1 MDDNSLD
8 SGHDTRITKRRR
20 VTLAC
25 NFCRT
30 KKIKC
35 DGAEPKCSTCNLY
48 GAACDYP
55 QRSRKRGV
63 PAGQLQHLL
72 RHQAT
77 TEFLLGYL
85 LSQVADIE
93 GAIKSALECL
103 EADSRTDYDRYQE
116 VWRNSP
122 LCQSFGGLVAE
133 QTSIISLG
141 LETSQS
147 SHGRSIDD
155 MGKAQAT
162 QTSRENRSSPATS
175 LALQGNTPALTY
187 RPTRQDYSAAPT
199 LGFTSQS
206 PPLDSCPL
214 SNVQNRVADIE
225 GYDRLNLLPATR
237 KLFLSLPSKEDGG
250 PNIEIMLFLSSLL
263 RNPVRLEKGQLP
275 EYGAVLL
282 RRYFTNIH
290 SVMPLLNKID
300 LLQFF
305 HNGQK
310 AAADQQQSLLSH
322 EKLAIVWSSCGLAHK
337 DPQNDIRL
345 RSYAYIAELVS
356 LSRIDLECSASR
368 IQSLILFT
376 LNLVRDRS
384 WILGREVVT
393 VLCDWAIRRKIFDR
407 TRPLHGGDN
416 SVAWGTKH
424 QERAWTA
431 CFLLDT
437 LLASKLGLLP
447 SLRSQN
453 CQIPLI
459 QEDDWEEWD
468 AWTFPGDPMRQKA
481 PARIASTYNQ
491 LIRLVYLFN
500 TYLSSA
506 TLYYSSPDSES
517 YSTRVSTAISAY
529 RSLCTSFKGWS
540 CDLPDHLKDLMIWD
554 IDDHHPYVELP
565 TDSAPYTLGLNLA
578 YHSFISFS
586 CHKTLSFNGPLT
598 KQRPQASVM
607 DAALHRLATSSSC
620 IDRLLQLHS
629 AVYGNEF
636 SNPLLD
642 LILQLARRPEKW
654 TSDQQDKQVF
664 SENIVQSLFSFAG
677 QNQKTRSH
685 SETQSTDHY
694 DTTKVDEDGA
704 IDSTDIVGGPSVE
717 GEVSELIINTTGVE
731 LGTPTTSGLNMDSTE
746 DMNNSNF
753 EGSAD
758 LASLGLLDY
767 MDSDPEQFMDF
778 MDKLGF
784 VRPGCG
790 VRHSSANEPLDT
802 LSTNPIDPD
811 PLAQPETNI
820 DILQDLLDDWVTRA
834 SDP

>member
-35 DGAEPKCSTCNLY
+35 DGAEPKCSTCNSY

-103 EADSRTDYDRYQE
+103 EADSRADYDHYQGA
-116 VWRNSP
+116 WRNSP

-133 QTSIISLG
+133 QTSIVSLG
-141 LETSQS
+141 LDTSQS
-147 SHGRSIDD
+147 NLGRPIDD
-155 MGKAQAT
+155 IGKVQAT
-162 QTSRENRSSPATS
+162 QTSRENRPSPVTSS
-175 LALQGNTPALTY
+175 ALQGNTPGLIY
-187 RPTRQDYSAAPT
+187 RPTRQDSSAALA
-199 LGFTSQS
+199 LGFTPQS

-214 SNVQNRVADIE
+214 PNLQNSLPDVEGLDRV
-225 GYDRLNLLPATR
+225 NLLPETR
-237 KLFLSLPSKEDGG
+237 RSFPLLPSKEDGG
-250 PNIEIMLFLSSLL
+250 PDIEIMLLLSSLL
-263 RNPVRLEKGQLP
+263 RNPVPPDKGQLP
-275 EYGAVLL
+275 ENGAVLL

-290 SVMPLLNKID
+290 SVMPLLDKID

-310 AAADQQQSLLSH
+310 AATGQQQSLLSH
-322 EKLAIVWSSCGLAHK
+322 EKLTIVWSSCALAHK
-337 DPQNDIRL
+337 DPYNDIRL
-345 RSYAYIAELVS
+345 RSYVYIAELVS
-356 LSRIDLECSASR
+356 SSRIDLECTAAR

-376 LNLVRDRS
+376 LNLLHDRS
-384 WILGREVVT
+384 WIAAREVVT
-393 VLCDWAIRRKIFDR
+393 VLCDWAARRKLFDS
-407 TRPLHGGDN
+407 TLPLHGGYN
-416 SVAWGTKH
+416 RVTWETKPR
-424 QERAWTA
+424 ERAWTV

-437 LLASKLGLLP
+437 LLASKVGLLP

-453 CQIPLI
+453 CPVPSI

-468 AWTFPGDPMRQKA
+468 TWTFPGETMMQKA

-491 LIRLVYLFN
+491 LIRLVYIFN

-506 TLYYSSPDSES
+506 TLYYSSLDGECDSI
-517 YSTRVSTAISAY
+517 RVSAAISAY
-529 RSLCTSFKGWS
+529 RSLCSSFQGWS
-540 CDLPDHLKDLMIWD
+540 SDLPDHLKYLMIWD
-554 IDDHHPYVELP
+554 IHDHSSVDHPKE
-565 TDSAPYTLGLNLA
+565 SAPYTLSLNLA

-598 KQRPQASVM
+598 RHRPQASVM
-607 DAALHRLATSSSC
+607 DSASHRLATSSSC
-620 IDRLLQLHS
+620 IDRLLQIH
-629 AVYGNEF
+629 AAQYGNEF
-636 SNPLLD
+636 SNPLMD
-642 LILQLARRPEKW
+642 LIIQLARPSEEL
-654 TSDQQDKQVF
+654 TSSQQDKQVF
-664 SENIVQSLFSFAG
+664 SENIEHALFSIAG
-677 QNQKTRSH
+677 QNQKARGQTK
-685 SETQSTDHY
+685 TQSPTNHDNN
-694 DTTKVDEDGA
+694 KVDEDDA
-704 IDSTDIVGGPSVE
+704 MDSLDVVGGPSVE
-717 GEVSELIINTTGVE
+717 DEASEFTTNTTTVE
-731 LGTPTTSGLNMDSTE
+731 LGTPVASGLGMDSTE
-746 DMNNSNF
+746 DMSNSHF

-767 MDSDPEQFMDF
+767 MDSDPKQFMDF
-778 MDKLGF
+778 MDRLGF
-784 VRPGCG
+784 VRAGSG
-790 VRHSSANEPLDT
+790 VRYSSANEPLDIV
-802 LSTNPIDPD
+802 SKNPTDLEPVTE
-811 PLAQPETNI
+811 PETNI
-820 DILQDLLDDWVTRA
+820 DILQDLLDDWITRA
-834 SDP
+834 SNP

>member
-1 MDDNSLD
+1 MDNNSVD
-8 SGHDTRITKRRR
+8 SGQDTRITKRRR

-35 DGAEPKCSTCNLY
+35 DGAEPKCSTCSLY

-72 RHQAT
+72 RHQAM

-103 EADSRTDYDRYQE
+103 DADSRADYDRYQG

-122 LCQSFGGLVAE
+122 LYQSFGGLVAE
-133 QTSIISLG
+133 QTSVISLG

-147 SHGRSIDD
+147 NLDRPTDD
-155 MGKAQAT
+155 TGKTQAT
-162 QTSRENRSSPATS
+162 QTSRENRSSPTIS
-175 LALQGNTPALTY
+175 PALQGNTPALIY
-187 RPTRQDYSAAPT
+187 RPTRQDFSAALT

-206 PPLDSCPL
+206 QPLDSCPFN
-214 SNVQNRVADIE
+214 NVQNSLPDIE
-225 GYDRLNLLPATR
+225 GLDRVNLLPATR
-237 KLFLSLPSKEDGG
+237 RPLPLLPSKEDGR
-250 PNIEIMLFLSSLL
+250 PDIEIMLFLSSLL
-263 RNPVRLEKGQLP
+263 RNSVPLDKEAFP
-275 EYGAVLL
+275 ENGAVLL

-290 SVMPLLNKID
+290 SVIPLLDKID

-305 HNGQK
+305 HYGCNVTI
-310 AAADQQQSLLSH
+310 DQQQSPLSR
-322 EKLAIVWSSCGLAHK
+322 EKLSIIWSSCALAHK
-337 DPQNDIRL
+337 DPQNDIRV

-356 LSRIDLECSASR
+356 SSRVDMECKASR

-376 LNLVRDRS
+376 LNLLHDRS
-384 WILGREVVT
+384 WTAAREVVT
-393 VLCDWAIRRKIFDR
+393 VLCDWAFHRKLFDS
-407 TRPLHGGDN
+407 TRSLHGGDN
-416 SVAWGTKH
+416 SVAWRTKH

-431 CFLLDT
+431 CFILDT

-453 CQIPLI
+453 CSIPLI

-468 AWTFPGDPMRQKA
+468 TWALPGDPMRQKA

-491 LIRLVYLFN
+491 LIRLVYIFN
-500 TYLSSA
+500 TYISSV

-517 YSTRVSTAISAY
+517 YSARVSTAISAY

-554 IDDHHPYVELP
+554 IDDRHPSVELP
-565 TDSAPYTLGLNLA
+565 TDSAPYTLSLNLA
-578 YHSFISFS
+578 YHSFVSFS

-607 DAALHRLATSSSC
+607 DAASHRLATSSSC
-620 IDRLLQLHS
+620 INRLLQLHS
-629 AVYGNEF
+629 AQYGNES
-636 SNPLLD
+636 SNPLME
-642 LILQLARRPEKW
+642 LILQLARQPEEW
-654 TSDQQDKQVF
+654 TSGQQHKQALN
-664 SENIVQSLFSFAG
+664 ENIKQSLFSFAG
-677 QNQKTRSH
+677 QNQETRSQ
-685 SETQSTDHY
+685 SKTQSPDYY
-694 DTTKVDEDGA
+694 DTTEVDEDGA
-704 IDSTDIVGGPSVE
+704 IDSTDIVGRPSVE
-717 GEVSELIINTTGVE
+717 GEASDLTMNTTRVE
-731 LGTPTTSGLNMDSTE
+731 LWTPTASGLDMDSTE

-767 MDSDPEQFMDF
+767 MEYVRNLRILKERPTTNLPQPHSPRRFPKRAMS
-778 MDKLGF
+778 F
-784 VRPGCG
+784 VC
-790 VRHSSANEPLDT
+790 
-802 LSTNPIDPD
+802 
-811 PLAQPETNI
+811 
-820 DILQDLLDDWVTRA
+820 
-834 SDP
+834 

>member
-35 DGAEPKCSTCNLY
+35 DGAEPKCSTCNSY

-103 EADSRTDYDRYQE
+103 EADSRADCDRYQG

-133 QTSIISLG
+133 QTSVVSLG

-147 SHGRSIDD
+147 NLDRPIDD
-155 MGKAQAT
+155 MDKAQAT

-175 LALQGNTPALTY
+175 PALQENTPALAY
-187 RPTRQDYSAAPT
+187 RPTKQDPSAALT

-214 SNVQNRVADIE
+214 PNLQNSLPDIE
-225 GYDRLNLLPATR
+225 GLDRFKVLPATR
-237 KLFLSLPSKEDGG
+237 RTFPLLPSKEDGG
-250 PNIEIMLFLSSLL
+250 PDIEIMLFLSTLL
-263 RNPVRLEKGQLP
+263 RNSVPPDKGQLP
-275 EYGAVLL
+275 QNGAVLL
-282 RRYFTNIH
+282 RRYFTSIH
-290 SVMPLLNKID
+290 SVIPLLDKID

-305 HNGQK
+305 HNGRD
-310 AAADQQQSLLSH
+310 ATADQQQTLLSH
-322 EKLAIVWSSCGLAHK
+322 EKLAIIWSSCALAHK
-337 DPQNDIRL
+337 EPQNDIRL
-345 RSYAYIAELVS
+345 QSYAYIAELVS
-356 LSRIDLECSASR
+356 SSRVDLECIASR

-376 LNLVRDRS
+376 LNLLHDRS
-384 WILGREVVT
+384 WIAAREVIT
-393 VLCDWAIRRKIFDR
+393 VLCDWAIRQKRFDS

-437 LLASKLGLLP
+437 LLASRLGLLP

-453 CQIPLI
+453 CPIPLI

-468 AWTFPGDPMRQKA
+468 TWAFPGDPMRQKA

-491 LIRLVYLFN
+491 LIRLVYIFN
-500 TYLSSA
+500 TYLSST
-506 TLYYSSPDSES
+506 TLYYFSPDSES
-517 YSTRVSTAISAY
+517 YSARVSTAISAY

-554 IDDHHPYVELP
+554 INDHPSVELP
-565 TDSAPYTLGLNLA
+565 TDSAPYTLSLNLA

-607 DAALHRLATSSSC
+607 DAASHRLATSSSC
-620 IDRLLQLHS
+620 INRLLQLHS
-629 AVYGNEF
+629 GQYGNEF
-636 SNPLLD
+636 TNPLME
-642 LILQLARRPEKW
+642 LILHLAHQPEEW
-654 TSDQQDKQVF
+654 TSGQQHKQVF
-664 SENIVQSLFSFAG
+664 SESIEQSLFSFAG
-677 QNQKTRSH
+677 QDQKARGQTK
-685 SETQSTDHY
+685 TQSPTNH
-694 DTTKVDEDGA
+694 DTTKVDEDDA
-704 IDSTDIVGGPSVE
+704 MNSLDVVGGPLIE
-717 GEVSELIINTTGVE
+717 DEASELTTNTTTVE
-731 LGTPTTSGLNMDSTE
+731 LGTPAASRLDLDSAE

-767 MDSDPEQFMDF
+767 MEYVW
-778 MDKLGF
+778 KLLILEE
-784 VRPGCG
+784 C
-790 VRHSSANEPLDT
+790 
-802 LSTNPIDPD
+802 STTN
-811 PLAQPETNI
+811 LA
-820 DILQDLLDDWVTRA
+820 
-834 SDP
+834 